1 MPEIISKIKSKYILQ
16 MIFAHL
22 NYKTVLNIT
31 RYNKNIQNK
40 LGLNIGLFQEW
51 SSYQYGEKTTIFDK
65 REMAGYMMTNEGYI
79 KYCCS
84 GLCSIIVFIYI
95 LIFASILAAKGA
107 FDENNTKN
115 NYNKNYSKIVDKINY
130 SLFGFLG

>member
-65 REMAGYMMTNEGYI
+65 REMRGYMMTNERYI
-79 KYCCS
+79 KCCCS
-84 GLCSIIVFIYI
+84 GLCSMVVFIYI

-115 NYNKNYSKIVDKINY
+115 NYNKNYSKIVDKIIVY
-130 SLFGFLG
+130 LGFLDI